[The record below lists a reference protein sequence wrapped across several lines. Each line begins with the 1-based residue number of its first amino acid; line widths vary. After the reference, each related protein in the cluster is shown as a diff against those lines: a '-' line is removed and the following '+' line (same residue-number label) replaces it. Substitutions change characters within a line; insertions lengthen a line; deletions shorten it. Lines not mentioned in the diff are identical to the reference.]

1 MAGVG
6 PFKKEAGIGPLK
18 NITVSRVDVPL
29 TASMTSFPL
38 RISGETSQID
48 VIVPWK
54 MTSRRC
60 LHFVSPLLSVLLHS
74 PLSSFYF
81 LFSVFCFL
89 FSVFYF
95 LFSIFC
101 FLFSVFCVPTRTKE
115 KLINIFFHP
124 FSYRKLLGPVSQQTI
139 FAILGLVLFI
149 FFAQT
154 NSFSKH
160 TVQIYCNR
168 INITADL

>member
-89 FSVFYF
+89 FSIFYF

-101 FLFSVFCVPTRTKE
+101 FLCAHKNEREAHKYIFPPFFLSQTFRTGISANHICNIGTGAIYLFCP
-115 KLINIFFHP
+115 N
-124 FSYRKLLGPVSQQTI
+124 KLL
-139 FAILGLVLFI
+139 FKA
-149 FFAQT
+149 
-154 NSFSKH
+154 NSS
-160 TVQIYCNR
+160 N
-168 INITADL
+168 LL

>member
-54 MTSRRC
+54 MTARRC
-60 LHFVSPLLSVLLHS
+60 LHFVRPLLSVLLHS
-74 PLSSFYF
+74 PLSSFY
-81 LFSVFCFL
+81 
-89 FSVFYF
+89 
-95 LFSIFC
+95 